1 VSREPHLDFYRH
13 RAKELLAQAKAG
25 DSAALARFAQAH
37 PDFRQGAGPP
47 LALNQAQL
55 VIAREDGFPSWP
67 KLRAYIEAMERTREQ
82 SPADQIHALI
92 RARDLEGLR
101 GFIAKHP
108 DAPHLRIEPMGDTPL
123 HVAVEWREGTEV
135 LLEAGADINAISLKA
150 DRTPLRWAIHCG
162 GSDGAFALFLLSKGA
177 DPNVSSAPEKST
189 MQLAAYSMSTPL
201 IRALAARGVP
211 IDAFGAVA
219 LEDEQLVRQLATES
233 PSTLTQR
240 MRPFQ
245 NITIT
250 PLHLAAFHDLP
261 RMTDVLLEAGAK
273 PDDADEQ
280 GRTPIDLAL
289 HCGKRRSYERLLA
302 HGCLPNADLLALVGS
317 IERSERIA
325 GLHSAIHGGQAEA
338 VKAALAHDPT
348 LLDQHFPDVW
358 GTGGTFGATPL
369 HWAAMAGQLD
379 IARLL
384 IAAGASL
391 EIKDLTYGG
400 TPLGW
405 ARQYRRREM
414 AAFLEAHGKQ

>member
-13 RAKELLAQAKAG
+13 RAKELLAQAKSG
-25 DSAALARFAQAH
+25 DSAALARFAHHH
-37 PDFRQGAGPP
+37 PEFRADASPP

-55 VIAREDGFPSWP
+55 VIARENGFPSWP
-67 KLRAYIEAMERTREQ
+67 KLRAYVEAMDRTREQ
-82 SPADQIHALI
+82 SPADRIQALI

-101 GFIAKHP
+101 AFIAGNP
-108 DAPHLRIEPMGDTPL
+108 EAPHLRIEPMGDTPL

-135 LLEAGADINAISLKA
+135 LLEAGADINAVSLKS

-177 DPNVSSAPEKST
+177 DPNVASTPGRST
-189 MQLAAYSMSTPL
+189 MQLAAYSMSAPV
-201 IRALAARGVP
+201 IRALAARGVAP
-211 IDAFGAVA
+211 DAFAAVA
-219 LEDEQLVRQLATES
+219 LEDQQLVRQLAGEDPLVLS
-233 PSTLTQR
+233 QR

-261 RMTDVLLEAGAK
+261 HMIDVLLEAGAK
-273 PDDADEQ
+273 PDDADEH

-289 HCGKRRSYERLLA
+289 HGGKRRSYERLLA
-302 HGCLPNADLLALVGS
+302 HGCAPDRELLALVGS

-325 GLHSAIHGGQAEA
+325 RLHSAIHGGQTDA

-348 LLDQHFPDVW
+348 LLNQHFPDVW

-369 HWAAMAGQLD
+369 HWAAMAGQ
-379 IARLL
+379 IEVARLL

-391 EIKDLTYGG
+391 EIRDLTYGG

-414 AAFLEAHGKQ
+414 AAFLEALGKQ

>member
-25 DSAALARFAQAH
+25 DAAALTRFAQHH
-37 PDFRQGAGPP
+37 PEFRHGAAPP

-55 VIAREDGFPSWP
+55 VIARENGFPSWP
-67 KLRAYIEAMERTREQ
+67 KLRAYVEAMDRTREQ
-82 SPADQIHALI
+82 SPADQVQALV

-101 GFIAKHP
+101 ELIARHP
-108 DAPHLRIEPMGDTPL
+108 DAPHLRIEPMGETPL
-123 HVAVEWREGTEV
+123 HVAVGWREGTEV
-135 LLEAGADINAISLKA
+135 LLAAGADIDAVSLKS

-162 GSDGAFALFLLSKGA
+162 DRDGAFALFLLSKGA
-177 DPNVSSAPEKST
+177 DPNVASTPEKTT
-189 MQLAAYSMSTPL
+189 MQLAAYSMSAPL
-201 IRALAARGVP
+201 IRALAAGGVP
-211 IDAFGAVA
+211 TDAFAAVA
-219 LEDEQLVRQLATES
+219 LEDEELIRRLAKDT
-233 PSTLTQR
+233 PSLLTQR

-261 RMTDVLLEAGAK
+261 RMIEVLLEVGAN
-273 PDDADEQ
+273 PHDADEQ
-280 GRTPIDLAL
+280 CRTPVDLAL
-289 HCGKRRSYERLLA
+289 HGGKRASYECLLG
-302 HGCLPNADLLALVGS
+302 HGCLPNRELLALVGS

-325 GLHSAIHGGQAEA
+325 RLHSAIHGGDTDA

-348 LLDQHFPDVW
+348 LLNQHFPDVW

-369 HWAAMAGQLD
+369 HWAAMAGQID
-379 IARLL
+379 VARLL
-384 IAAGASL
+384 ITAGASL
-391 EIKDLTYGG
+391 EIRDLTYGG

-414 AAFLEAHGKQ
+414 AAFLEAHGK